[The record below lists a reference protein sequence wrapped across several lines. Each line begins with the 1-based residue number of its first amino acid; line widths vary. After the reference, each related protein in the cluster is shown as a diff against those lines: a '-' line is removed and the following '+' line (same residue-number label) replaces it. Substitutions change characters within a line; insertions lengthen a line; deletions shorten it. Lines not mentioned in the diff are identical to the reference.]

1 MKLVT
6 TEATLRVATE
16 GEVSGVVDTATATPE
31 DRRAWMARATDEG
44 NGELVGALFAEHEDI
59 YGDADDGPTP
69 AAANPGAGVEVGRDA
84 SSWEQAGLVNVK
96 TVYPDDSPY
105 HGMPGLEGPPS
116 SWLATMS
123 EDLAAMGIN
132 PVAAVSHVRLWRPQ
146 APATH
151 YEVGAVIDGVY
162 AKFHLTGSGYAM
174 IYNAR
179 PPSSDDP
186 YYGAPTDY
194 VTSSV
199 TASDLYGTFLQMA
212 SEKIY
217 DIESNDCEDFA
228 GDLCSRL
235 SGQWVET

>member
-6 TEATLRVATE
+6 SEAALRVANE

-31 DRRAWMARATDEG
+31 ERRALMTRATAEG
-44 NGELVGALFAEHEDI
+44 NGELCGALFAEHEDI
-59 YGDADDGPTP
+59 YGDPVDDLAP
-69 AAANPGAGVEVGRDA
+69 AAVGQNAEAEVVRDA

-105 HGMPGLEGPPS
+105 HGLPGLEAPPNT
-116 SWLATMS
+116 WLATMS
-123 EDLAAMGIN
+123 EDLASMGIN
-132 PVAAVSHVRLWRPQ
+132 PVAAVSQVRLWRPR

-162 AKFHLTGSGYAM
+162 AKFHLTGSGYSM

-186 YYGAPTDY
+186 YFGTPTDFA
-194 VTSSV
+194 TSSV

-235 SGQWVET
+235 SGQWVGT